1 MLKTK
6 NVLNEGPDNIIAV
19 LGLCFLLINWL
30 SFGKGIRLKLDF
42 KCQGG
47 GRSSDV
53 DGQGRVGDL
62 NIQGCH
68 ISIIPKHNA
77 LHFLLEL

>member
-6 NVLNEGPDNIIAV
+6 NDLNEGPDNIIAV

-30 SFGKGIRLKLDF
+30 SFGKGVRLKLDF
-42 KCQGG
+42 KCHGG

-62 NIQGCH
+62 KIGQH
-68 ISIIPKHNA
+68 SRMSH
-77 LHFLLEL
+77 